1 MTHALADDRNGI
13 ASPVHHGPVL
23 EVQNL
28 SVEYV
33 LENKVVRAVD
43 IAGE

>member
-1 MTHALADDRNGI
+1 MTHALADDRNGL
-13 ASPVHHGPVL
+13 ASPVRGPVL

-33 LENKVVRAVD
+33 LEN
-43 IAGE
+43 